1 MTAVNAMSGQSGWM
15 RVFKAT
21 MPTPD
26 ALREELLIT
35 CITDTGEAV
44 PAEIAD
50 KMFMVP
56 GEPRDLG
63 GAVPSE
69 TRLKELEA
77 EQFTAFS
84 DRVKRE
90 NFDWIET
97 EEQRLDRYAA
107 DIEIEL
113 DAQIDA
119 MEADIKDLQRQKRSP
134 DLSMESK
141 VDLSRKIKKLQG
153 DADDIKLSKFERRR
167 QVRKEVS
174 DKLDAFAE
182 QLNKTPKMTPL
193 LTLRWTVQ

>member
-1 MTAVNAMSGQSGWM
+1 
-15 RVFKAT
+15 
-21 MPTPD
+21 
-26 ALREELLIT
+26 
-35 CITDTGEAV
+35 
-44 PAEIAD
+44 
-50 KMFMVP
+50 
-56 GEPRDLG
+56 
-63 GAVPSE
+63 
-69 TRLKELEA
+69 
-77 EQFTAFS
+77 
-84 DRVKRE
+84 
-90 NFDWIET
+90 
-97 EEQRLDRYAA
+97 
-107 DIEIEL
+107 
-113 DAQIDA
+113 